1 MNKLP
6 MLLLVTLF
14 IGGCSSKISL
24 QEYFVSKAEDGNF
37 LIVNIP
43 ASALGIAHDSL
54 SKSDQEVLESFHKL
68 NILAYKANPEKPELM
83 EQELHTIRSI
93 INIPPYEELMAVKD
107 KRLSGKI
114 IVVGKDTDLEEV
126 VFFGQSPQ
134 AGFVL
139 ARVLGDQMSTK
150 KVAQLTALMQ
160 EENVDPKVF
169 AGLQK
174 FF

>member
-1 MNKLP
+1 MNRLAP
-6 MLLLVTLF
+6 LFFALFLL
-14 IGGCSSKISL
+14 GCSPKVSL

-43 ASALGIAHDSL
+43 ASALGIAQENL
-54 SKSDQEVLESFHKL
+54 SESDMEVLESFHKL
-68 NILAYKANPEKPELM
+68 NILAYKADPNKPEFM
-83 EQELHTIRSI
+83 EQEIHAIRSI

-107 KRLSGKI
+107 RRLSGKV

-139 ARVLGDQMSTK
+139 ARVLGDQMTTQ
-150 KVAQLTALMQ
+150 KVAQLTSLIQ
-160 EENVDPKVF
+160 EENVDPEVF